1 MDAEP
6 LMKDSSSANQPA
18 AAASQ
23 PKSKRPNQA
32 LYVPKKQQQGSKD
45 KSTEGVKPRPRPRY
59 TDKSRK
65 NVKNRKDKAATAA
78 AAGGTGERQDGEE
91 EAQEAKA
98 QVTSDPGSLAVEA
111 TPQQEVASLPEEQAA
126 EESWDTLF
134 DDDGDCLDPH
144 LLEEVRGH
152 DRSKRFQETESLHH
166 SSDYFLLFC
175 FVRTLI
181 LCYNIQASCDATPGK
196 LIIQQT
202 SSS

>member
-6 LMKDSSSANQPA
+6 PKGDSCPANQPA
-18 AAASQ
+18 ATSQ
-23 PKSKRPNQA
+23 PKTKRPNQP

-65 NVKNRKDKAATAA
+65 NVKNRKDKAAAA
-78 AAGGTGERQDGEE
+78 AAGGTGDGDVKED
-91 EAQEAKA
+91 EAQEAEA
-98 QVTSDPGSLAVEA
+98 PVNSDLSSLAVEA
-111 TPQQEVASLPEEQAA
+111 TLQPEAGSPLEEQGA

-152 DRSKRFQETESLHH
+152 FRSRRSKKWHH
-166 SSDYFLLFC
+166 CCAVIVIFYFAFYY
-175 FVRTLI
+175 FDTFYSWKI
-181 LCYNIQASCDATPGK
+181 H
-196 LIIQQT
+196 
-202 SSS
+202 